1 MATSKLERVYT
12 IPLRA
17 GFIKV
22 PKYYRAKRA
31 INQIRKFIE
40 KHMKTD
46 DVRIGN
52 VLNEEVWSRGIKNP
66 PGKVTVKAIK
76 QGDYVTVELE
86 GYDYKVVKVQTEKT
100 EKATS
105 FKDKLAAKLQSDKSK
120 TDDSA
125 SEDVVETKDDV
136 KKSADKK
143 LSDESAKSEKKPE
156 EKPEQKS
163 EQKSEKKPEEKPEKS
178 EEKSEKPVKASEKK
192 ESVSESKDSK
202 KETSEDIASKK

>member
-1 MATSKLERVYT
+1 MATNKLERVYT

-31 INQIRKFIE
+31 ISQIRKFIE
-40 KHMKTD
+40 KHMKTE

-76 QGDYVTVELE
+76 QGDFVTVELE

-100 EKATS
+100 EKPTS

-120 TDDSA
+120 SGDSESA
-125 SEDVVETKDDV
+125 DVVEAKDDV
-136 KKSADKK
+136 EKSASKPVVDKSAEKK

-163 EQKSEKKPEEKPEKS
+163 EEKPAK
-178 EEKSEKPVKASEKK
+178 VSEKK
-192 ESVSESKDSK
+192 ESVSENEASK
-202 KETSEDIASKK
+202 KETSEDKASKK